1 MTHHMHS
8 EHSVNMTTIS
18 AIHDMKPWVTTLS
31 FCLTVLGKYF
41 IHPYSMTFIAFWLSH
56 FHSPSVAKTLRP
68 LYTTPSLRGPRQ
80 ESYPQKFHH
89 VSAHLSQQFP
99 QISSNNVISIMS
111 RFSSGLIP
119 KPWNRSFWLRYA
131 IAKKVVG
138 YNGGRR
144 SGRHLEN

>member
-31 FCLTVLGKYF
+31 FCLTVLGKDF

-80 ESYPQKFHH
+80 ESYPQKFHRF
-89 VSAHLSQQFP
+89 SAYLSQQFP
-99 QISSNNVISIMS
+99 EKSSKHRIPIISI
-111 RFSSGLIP
+111 FS
-119 KPWNRSFWLRYA
+119 
-131 IAKKVVG
+131 
-138 YNGGRR
+138 
-144 SGRHLEN
+144 